1 MVVTKLDGTA
11 KGGVIL
17 SIMRQ
22 FEIPVKFVGVGEGA
36 DDLIPFDPQAY
47 VDTLFE

>member
-1 MVVTKLDGTA
+1 
-11 KGGVIL
+11 
-17 SIMRQ
+17 
-22 FEIPVKFVGVGEGA
+22 VKFIGVGEGA

>member
-1 MVVTKLDGTA
+1 
-11 KGGVIL
+11 
-17 SIMRQ
+17 MRQ
-22 FEIPVKFVGVGEGA
+22 FDIPVKFVGVGEGA